1 MILGTLLACGDMGMA
16 DTGTAMPIEVVA
28 CSHPDSAFEAVVEVA
43 VEDDQLR
50 DRVAFTIKQGEYEW
64 RTGLQTLDNLTWWTR
79 MQLYELDCRNE
90 FTYEVHYESE

>member
-1 MILGTLLACGDMGMA
+1 META
-16 DTGTAMPIEVVA
+16 DSGTALPIEVVA

-50 DRVAFTIKQGEYEW
+50 NHVVFTIEQGEYEW
-64 RTGLQTLDNLTWWTR
+64 VTGLQTIDNLSWGTR
-79 MQLYELDCRNE
+79 MQLYELNCRDE